1 MFLRSAFYLLQT
13 AGIIFSRYNT
23 NMDAMAIVRNY
34 MHASSAHELQNIFN
48 HLLDDKI
55 DYTAGSGQ
63 RFVGKSEVESMMR
76 PFFAKFGPSLRW
88 ETVDMFPVVPPSFTS
103 TDSSSTSS
111 SSTSSPSQLP
121 PAVTVQL
128 SNPRSATIEV
138 VFRRHWEDAQTGA
151 QVADGR
157 EWITV
162 GADNKI
168 THTFVVLKQ

>member
-1 MFLRSAFYLLQT
+1 
-13 AGIIFSRYNT
+13 
-23 NMDAMAIVRNY
+23 
-34 MHASSAHELQNIFN
+34 
-48 HLLDDKI
+48 
-55 DYTAGSGQ
+55 
-63 RFVGKSEVESMMR
+63 
-76 PFFAKFGPSLRW
+76 
-88 ETVDMFPVVPPSFTS
+88 MFPVVPPSSTS

-168 THTFVVLKQ
+168 THIFVVLKQ